1 MTKPAIDIALA
12 MHDHKGTYW
21 PYVVT
26 TLTSVFMHS
35 SSPLHVHLLHDH
47 TLGPEASAAL
57 AQLCRKYQH
66 RLTLHPITL
75 SPTMAAIDT
84 RQFSV
89 ASLYR
94 LMLPQLLRHLDLV
107 IYLDADLIFNQVDI
121 TELVKAI
128 DSDPQQH
135 PVSAVVD
142 DLFTT
147 QKSGL
152 KELEM
157 LGIPASQYFNSG
169 LLGLRPQRMGLDL
182 TEALPHFM
190 QRYPKALH
198 IDQDFLN
205 QTFAQRVH
213 WLPAR
218 FNHQVNLTKGRYFEP
233 LESFEQ
239 KILHYTG
246 KAKPL
251 SGTFALP
258 DLLFWRYTHE
268 VPNIHR
274 FIQAPMR
281 YLQQMHGKS
290 SAARLIPTRERQP

>member
-1 MTKPAIDIALA
+1 MTKPIIHIALA
-12 MHDHKGTYW
+12 IHDHKGTYW

-47 TLGPEASAAL
+47 TLSPEASAAL

-75 SPTMAAIDT
+75 SPAMAGINT

-94 LMLPQLLRHLDLV
+94 LMLPQVLSHLDLV
-107 IYLDADLIFNQVDI
+107 IYLDADLIFNRVDI
-121 TELVKAI
+121 SVLVNAI

-135 PVSAVVD
+135 PISAVVD
-142 DLFTT
+142 DLFSK
-147 QKSGL
+147 QNSGV

-169 LLGLRPQRMGLDL
+169 LLGLRPQQIDLDL
-182 TEALPHFM
+182 IQALQQFVQHHPN
-190 QRYPKALH
+190 ALH

-205 QTFAQRVH
+205 HTFAKRVH

-218 FNHQVNLTKGRYFEP
+218 FNHQVNLVHGRYFDP
-233 LESFEQ
+233 LDSFDE
-239 KILHYTG
+239 KILHFTG
-246 KAKPL
+246 KTKPMN
-251 SGTFALP
+251 GTFALP

-268 VPNIHR
+268 VPHIHR
-274 FIQAPMR
+274 FIQAPIR
-281 YLQQMHGKS
+281 YLQQMHARPN
-290 SAARLIPTRERQP
+290 AAKLIPSRDRQP